1 MYTAEQLVIVL
12 YSTLRLC
19 NRFLHEILYA
29 LILLIPIWQK
39 IAFFFATCV
48 YVCDLAYSA
57 ICIFIGEFDEMFIS
71 SGLPYASL
79 GRRIRRSIMP
89 FLF

>member
-29 LILLIPIWQK
+29 IILLIPIWQK
-39 IAFFFATCV
+39 IAFFSLHV
-48 YVCDLAYSA
+48 SMYVILH
-57 ICIFIGEFDEMFIS
+57 
-71 SGLPYASL
+71 
-79 GRRIRRSIMP
+79 IRQSV
-89 FLF
+89 FS